1 MTQAAAN
8 ANRAPAP
15 AYNKT
20 PAILS
25 ALFMGLGQLTCQRQ
39 YVKGA
44 FYALIE
50 LAVLLNANAFLARLG
65 DLITLGEDKSHL
77 PILQRDNSLFMM
89 VEGIIFA
96 ILLIFFILLYI
107 SNVRDALKT
116 ERRFAR
122 TGSYP
127 GTRAFFSSLADTSF
141 AAVGLSPVVM
151 MLTFFV
157 ILPLLFSVLIAFTNY
172 SSPDH
177 IPPAKTVDWVGFQT
191 FREIA
196 SLTTWK
202 NAFART
208 AIWTVTWATLSTAT
222 CYVGGMVMALALL
235 NKKIKMPRLFRSVF
249 VLPYAV
255 PAMLSL
261 MVWAN
266 LLNGQFGPVNRLLR
280 EWGIITDNIPWL
292 SDQLLAK
299 VSVIS
304 VNLWLGFPYFMM
316 LTTGV
321 MTSVS
326 PDLYEAASIDG
337 ATPRVQF
344 TRITLPLVL
353 YQTVPL
359 MIMSFSHN
367 LNNFGA
373 VYFLTR
379 GNPADTL
386 TTQSGAGSL
395 DILMSWMYKLTY
407 ELRMYN
413 KAAVVAILIFIVIA
427 PLAIYNFSRTKA
439 FKEGE
444 L

>member
-1 MTQAAAN
+1 MDQNAATIRKRSIC
-8 ANRAPAP
+8 NRPAF
-15 AYNKT
+15 
-20 PAILS
+20 LS
-25 ALFMGLGQLTCQRQ
+25 ALFMGLGQIIRQKQYIKGLLFTLTEIIFIFNVHR
-39 YVKGA
+39 
-44 FYALIE
+44 FYSILR
-50 LAVLLNANAFLARLG
+50 N
-65 DLITLGEDKSHL
+65 LITLGENKPHL
-77 PILQRDNSLFMM
+77 PITQRDNSIFMM
-89 VEGIIFA
+89 VEGIVFA
-96 ILLIFFILLYI
+96 ILLIGFIALYI
-107 SNVRDALKT
+107 ANIRDAIKT
-116 ERRFAR
+116 EKHFAK

-127 GTRAFFSSLADTSF
+127 NARAFMSSLADTSF
-141 AAVGLSPVVM
+141 AAVGLSPVLV

-157 ILPLLFSVLIAFTNY
+157 IVPLLFSVLIAFTNY
-172 SSPDH
+172 SSPDN
-177 IPPAKTVDWVGFQT
+177 IPPAKTVDWVGLQT
-191 FREIA
+191 FRDIS
-196 SLTTWK
+196 SLTTWR
-202 NAFART
+202 NAFLRT
-208 AIWTVTWATLSTAT
+208 AAWTLIWAALSTAT
-222 CYVGGMVMALALL
+222 CYIGGMAMALALL
-235 NKKIKMPRLFRSVF
+235 NKKIKLPKLFRGVY

-266 LLNGQFGPVNRLLR
+266 LLNGQFGPINRLLR
-280 EWGIITDNIPWL
+280 EWGLIADNIPWL
-292 SDQLLAK
+292 SYALLARI
-299 VSVIS
+299 SVIS

-337 ATPRVQF
+337 ANPRVRF
-344 TRITLPLVL
+344 SRITLPLVL
-353 YQTVPL
+353 YQTIPL

-407 ELRMYN
+407 ELRLYN

-427 PLAIYNFSRTKA
+427 PFAIYNFSRTKA

-444 L
+444 V

>member
-1 MTQAAAN
+1 MKMAQNAAIA
-8 ANRAPAP
+8 RERPMGSPAL
-15 AYNKT
+15 
-20 PAILS
+20 LS
-25 ALFMGLGQLTCQRQ
+25 AIFMGLGQLARQKQ
-39 YVKGA
+39 YVKGL
-44 FYALIE
+44 FFALIE
-50 LAVLLNANAFLARLG
+50 IAFLVNANRFYIVLKN
-65 DLITLGEDKSHL
+65 LITLGDDKSHL
-77 PILQRDNSLFMM
+77 PITQRDNSIFMM
-89 VEGIIFA
+89 VEGIIYA
-96 ILLIFFILLYI
+96 ILLFAFMALYI
-107 SNVRDALKT
+107 ANISDAKKT
-116 ERRFAR
+116 EAHYRR

-127 GTRAFFSSLADTSF
+127 GTRAFMSSLADTSF
-141 AAVGLSPVVM
+141 AAVGLSPVFV

-157 ILPLLFSVLIAFTNY
+157 IVPLLFSVLIAFTNY

-191 FREIA
+191 FQEIS

-202 NAFART
+202 NAFVRT
-208 AIWTVTWATLSTAT
+208 AVWTVSWAALSTGT
-222 CYVGGMVMALALL
+222 CYVGGMAMALALL
-235 NKKIKMPRLFRSVF
+235 SKKIKLPKFFRSVY

-266 LLNGQFGPVNRLLR
+266 LLNGQFGPINRLLR
-280 EWGIITDNIPWL
+280 EWGFITDNILWL
-292 SDQLLAK
+292 SDALLAK
-299 VSVIS
+299 ISAVS

-321 MTSVS
+321 MTSVP

-337 ATPRVQF
+337 ADSRVRF

-353 YQTVPL
+353 YQTIPL
-359 MIMSFSHN
+359 MIMTFSFN

-407 ELRMYN
+407 ELRLYN

-427 PLAIYNFSRTKA
+427 PFAIYNFSRTKA

-444 L
+444 I

>member
-1 MTQAAAN
+1 MFMAQN
-8 ANRAPAP
+8 AVIMKKRPI
-15 AYNKT
+15 YDT
-20 PAILS
+20 PAFLS
-25 ALFMGLGQLTCQRQ
+25 VFFMGLGQILRQKQYIKGLFFALTEIIFL
-39 YVKGA
+39 V
-44 FYALIE
+44 
-50 LAVLLNANAFLARLG
+50 NANRFYTVIKN
-65 DLITLGEDKSHL
+65 LITLGEDKSHL
-77 PILQRDNSLFMM
+77 PITQRDNSIFML
-89 VEGIIFA
+89 VEGIVFA
-96 ILLIFFILLYI
+96 ILLIGFIALYI
-107 SNVRDALKT
+107 ANIRDAIKT
-116 ERRFAR
+116 EEHFAR

-127 GTRAFFSSLADTSF
+127 GVRAFMSSLADTSF
-141 AAVGLSPVVM
+141 AAVGLSPVIV

-157 ILPLLFSVLIAFTNY
+157 IVPLLFSVLIAFTNY
-172 SSPDH
+172 SSPNN

-191 FREIA
+191 FQEMS

-202 NAFART
+202 SAFLRT
-208 AIWTVTWATLSTAT
+208 AAWTLTWAALSTAT
-222 CYVGGMVMALALL
+222 CYIGGMAMALALL
-235 NKKIKMPRLFRSVF
+235 SKKIKLPKLFRSVY

-266 LLNGQFGPVNRLLR
+266 LLNGQFGPINRLLR
-280 EWGIITDNIPWL
+280 EWGFITDNILWL
-292 SDQLLAK
+292 SDALLAK
-299 VSVIS
+299 ISVIS

-337 ATPRVQF
+337 ANPRVQF

-353 YQTVPL
+353 YQTIPL

-407 ELRMYN
+407 DLRLYN

-427 PLAIYNFSRTKA
+427 PFAIYNFSRTKA

-444 L
+444 V